1 MSKDF
6 PEDLEHPDCCQHLL
20 GEEDFGGVLVVL
32 GVEGE
37 AKKKK
42 KKKCIWLQKHLKA
55 TQASFC
61 KGREQKADWR
71 SVEESAGKEFISTG
85 SSMAFCKTDCS
96 SVVSML
102 NLQKGQ
108 LLQAADCLV
117 QKQ

>member
-20 GEEDFGGVLVVL
+20 GEKDFGGVSVVL
-32 GVEGE
+32 GAEEE
-37 AKKKK
+37 AKKEKSATK
-42 KKKCIWLQKHLKA
+42 TPFLKA
-55 TQASFC
+55 QPSFC

-71 SVEESAGKEFISTG
+71 SGEESAGKEFISTG

-96 SVVSML
+96 SVVFML

-108 LLQAADCLV
+108 LLQAEDCLV

>member
-42 KKKCIWLQKHLKA
+42 KK
-55 TQASFC
+55 
-61 KGREQKADWR
+61 
-71 SVEESAGKEFISTG
+71 SAFGYRNT
-85 SSMAFCKTDCS
+85 
-96 SVVSML
+96 
-102 NLQKGQ
+102 
-108 LLQAADCLV
+108 
-117 QKQ
+117 